1 MNIKTARF
9 NSNNGAE
16 FHKALKSRVDEYF
29 SSKKISKNANTKMV
43 IKTIAMISFYV
54 LPYLALMIFDL
65 QGVWFYASW
74 LMMGVGMAGIG
85 LSIMHDANHEAY
97 SKNKKVNTAL
107 GYLVNFLGGHATN
120 WKIQHNV
127 LHHTYTNIDGLDE
140 DINPGKIMRF
150 SPGAPKHKVH
160 RYQHYYAWFF
170 YSLMTIAWTITKDF
184 RQLIRYNKSGLIKAQ
199 KTSFAKELVIIIISK
214 SIYYS
219 LFVVLP
225 ILILSASWWMVVV
238 GMVIKH
244 LTAGLILSTIFQPAH
259 VMETSEYNQPE
270 GEANLVPHNWAVHQL
285 YNTTNFAPN
294 NKILSWFAGGLNFQ
308 IEHHLF
314 PNICH
319 IHYSELSPIVEKTAK
334 EFDLPYNVE
343 PTFRSALI
351 NHAKMLKLLGRMDAP
366 AAA

>member
-1 MNIKTARF
+1 
-9 NSNNGAE
+9 
-16 FHKALKSRVDEYF
+16 
-29 SSKKISKNANTKMV
+29 
-43 IKTIAMISFYV
+43 
-54 LPYLALMIFDL
+54 
-65 QGVWFYASW
+65 
-74 LMMGVGMAGIG
+74 
-85 LSIMHDANHEAY
+85 
-97 SKNKKVNTAL
+97 
-107 GYLVNFLGGHATN
+107 
-120 WKIQHNV
+120 
-127 LHHTYTNIDGLDE
+127 
-140 DINPGKIMRF
+140 
-150 SPGAPKHKVH
+150 
-160 RYQHYYAWFF
+160 
-170 YSLMTIAWTITKDF
+170 MTIAWTITKDF